1 MIDPG
6 DSFYF
11 TTAAL
16 GKRAQDRSRDCT
28 DIDTHTYVGMFL
40 QRKRSLVKSKIQPTK
55 KKINQIS
62 QLDARQIRLNI
73 EK

>member
-1 MIDPG
+1 
-6 DSFYF
+6 
-11 TTAAL
+11 
-16 GKRAQDRSRDCT
+16 
-28 DIDTHTYVGMFL
+28 VGMFL